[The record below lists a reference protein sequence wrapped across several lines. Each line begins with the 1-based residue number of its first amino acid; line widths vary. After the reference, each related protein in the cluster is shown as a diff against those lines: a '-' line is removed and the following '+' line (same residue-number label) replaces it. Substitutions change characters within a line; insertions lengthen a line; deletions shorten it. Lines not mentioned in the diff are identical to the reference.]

1 MKQRQT
7 TLSFNSS
14 SKSDIFNS
22 NKKKNLP
29 TIPKNISNNNNS
41 ILTFFSVSSVHKSD
55 NIQAS
60 RQNNTNKK
68 EKNARLSK
76 YNFLINP
83 SKKKIKNLKS
93 EDKTEIDI
101 KKYNLF
107 NEDDI
112 CDIIN
117 IIQNNIKEDF
127 EKTFIELSKENYLPF
142 NFSSNSYEKFLFNH
156 FENIITKFI
165 LMNYSDLLYIPKSYL
180 KEYEN
185 CQFQNIKLLSGFNG
199 TKGISLLYNPINIEE
214 IELFYPNLFK
224 EINSYIKKFKK
235 NRKKNKKQKA
245 CVLFKNDEDFLGLIK
260 DIEVICNNLDY
271 QIIRIDDETNKQMK
285 LNKISEATKSQRIS
299 SIDEQLIQKINI
311 LEYMIG
317 HSKWRNFLLNSGVIY
332 DSKIKIP
339 LTDSLIFEKE
349 NPSQIKTQSTDI
361 NLEKLSFSQNNSK
374 ESNSRTISI
383 LGKENNSTTSSI
395 NRNSQEYIVLENFKQ
410 NVFNICLKKKTLILI
425 SDSLNMSDENKEYLN
440 QIIKKIPDSK
450 CPIVILTNN
459 LSLFNSK
466 NGFYN
471 QVNFEFYKIENEG
484 YEHKDN
490 IIYSIT
496 IFIFL
501 HLYLLI
507 PEEHPNDIKKI
518 KDEIKRIFSETR
530 LKVAFLTQKLYDAII
545 KISILIGNLNKY
557 NFEDI
562 LVYLS
567 NGFRYVKD
575 NARNEDIPYKL
586 KILEEMVLKDIE
598 KYKVNEIDDENF
610 DSELIEDKLNLNN
623 LEFICNETEKNSY
636 YDFLDYN
643 LKSISNKNYQF
654 LKTTYKLNEEFEN
667 GEYYKLKQYFNIKK
681 QNDDINEDYNIIKK
695 RINEDKDFYHNY
707 LNNHLI
713 LTKKEVGHYNLL
725 INKLYNL
732 NEENLN
738 EIFGIRKTRRTT
750 RNSNKKENLKHE
762 ENEKINL
769 INKLFSKAS
778 SEQIERFIDSHN
790 QKNIYIEFSNKEDE
804 KDEKY
809 KITNLNKCLGYY
821 NNFKVYEQI
830 KNEQNKFIENSFESE
845 DDEMDDIDDD
855 EDEILFEE
863 I

>member
-117 IIQNNIKEDF
+117 IIQSNIKEDF

-598 KYKVNEIDDENF
+598 KYKVNEIEDENF
-610 DSELIEDKLNLNN
+610 DSELNEDKLNLNN

>member
-117 IIQNNIKEDF
+117 IIQSNIKEDF

-598 KYKVNEIDDENF
+598 KYKVNEIEDENF

>member
-7 TLSFNSS
+7 TLPFSLT

-29 TIPKNISNNNNS
+29 TITKNNTNNNNS
-41 ILTFFSVSSVHKSD
+41 ILTFFAISSVHKSD

-60 RQNNTNKK
+60 RQNNSNKK

-83 SKKKIKNLKS
+83 SKKKIKNLKGD
-93 EDKTEIDI
+93 DKPEIDI

-112 CDIIN
+112 YDIIN
-117 IIQNNIKEDF
+117 IIKSNIKEDF
-127 EKTFIELSKENYLPF
+127 EKTFIDLSKENYLPF
-142 NFSSNSYEKFLFNH
+142 HFSSNSYEKFLFNH